1 VRFADEAFCA
11 EAELMK
17 AVKQLKKATLVVEG
31 CMVPGPLLPM
41 SMLLFQGIHRRGSL
55 SSYAKLYDEA
65 TSLRRPEEL
74 PRDGR
79 EYY

>member
-1 VRFADEAFCA
+1 
-11 EAELMK
+11 
-17 AVKQLKKATLVVEG
+17 
-31 CMVPGPLLPM
+31 MVPGPLLPM

-79 EYY
+79 EHY